1 MTSFVLDSSTTISW
15 FMPDEIASLDLLK
28 KTVKEGTIVPT
39 IWLLET
45 GNVLLCAER
54 AKRITVTQR
63 KQAMYTLKDLPIK
76 VDQARLEHAW
86 FETME
91 LAEYHGLTL
100 YDASYLELALHY
112 NLPLATSDNL
122 LKRASQARGIVI
134 I

>member
-1 MTSFVLDSSTTISW
+1 
-15 FMPDEIASLDLLK
+15 
-28 KTVKEGTIVPT
+28 
-39 IWLLET
+39 
-45 GNVLLCAER
+45 
-54 AKRITVTQR
+54 
-63 KQAMYTLKDLPIK
+63 MYILKDLPIK
-76 VDQARLEHAW
+76 VDQTRLEHAW